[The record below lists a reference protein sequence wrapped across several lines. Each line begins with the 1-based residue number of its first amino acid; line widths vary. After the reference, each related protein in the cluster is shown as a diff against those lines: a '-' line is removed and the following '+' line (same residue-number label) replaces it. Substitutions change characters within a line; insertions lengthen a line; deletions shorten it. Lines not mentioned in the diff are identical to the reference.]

1 MEDRAIYAD
10 GGEWAYQCAI
20 PVEIDSFYDG
30 FWLRNTTDYVPAVR
44 GE

>member
-10 GGEWAYQCAI
+10 CGEWAYQCAI
-20 PVEIDSFYDG
+20 PVEIDPFYDG
-30 FWLRNTTDYVPAVR
+30 FWLRNAADDIPPVR